1 VIILNVKLVL
11 NGEECGE
18 FPYDS
23 IPALQYYCAENNLKF
38 NLTEHT
44 QTVDIS
50 SSLIGKKVWLN
61 VQNDTFPVKDRL
73 SEFVDT
79 YLLPYGISVLTDAGK
94 NLNKK
99 EGDLYLEVS
108 LSKAERVKPAINI
121 GLNSKLNSI
130 DYSKI
135 LNIYKDHIVF
145 NGYKLLSDTGQVPHL
160 KCTVQLS
167 DTNDELLKQLGF
179 LLTNCVIKSFIQNRT
194 AHQLDLNLSSLFSE
208 EAMKKPNNPLN
219 HEKEKVL
226 DKKEVEVS
234 ESEYEQA
241 KIRRKNKMNPPKQPQ
256 AEVYFDF
263 NLMPNRKTEKYS
275 IKADFI
281 IKNTGNTILYNP
293 KICFRV
299 NPAEKIEIGGQIL
312 PPEMSEIF
320 SVQGET
326 GAEGWKYS
334 GKDWLEKAYATGE
347 YWIEPIQGL
356 EIHPA
361 ETTGIEGIHFTLE
374 NLNEQEVSTIIGF
387 VYFEEGNFQ
396 LSSNNKIMITF

>member
-1 VIILNVKLVL
+1 LNVKLIL
-11 NGEECGE
+11 NGEEWGNV
-18 FPYDS
+18 PYDS
-23 IPALQYYCAENNLKF
+23 IPSLQYYCAENNLKF
-38 NLTEHT
+38 NLVEHK
-44 QTVDIS
+44 QTVEIS
-50 SSLIGKKVWLN
+50 SNLNGKKVWVN
-61 VQNDTFPVKDRL
+61 VGTDTLLLEGRIN
-73 SEFVDT
+73 EYVDN
-79 YLLPYGISVLTDAGK
+79 YLQPYGISVLTDGGK
-94 NLNKK
+94 DLNRE

-108 LSKAERVKPAINI
+108 LTIVEEVNPSIYI
-121 GLNSKLNSI
+121 GLNSRLNSI

-135 LNIYKDHIVF
+135 LNIYKDHIEF
-145 NGYKLLSDTGQVPHL
+145 KGYKLLSNTLQIPHL
-160 KCTVQLS
+160 KCIIQL
-167 DTNDELLKQLGF
+167 TEPNDELLKQLGF

-194 AHQLDLNLSSLFSE
+194 AHQFDLNLSSLFSTE
-208 EAMKKPNNPLN
+208 TMKKSSIHRNT
-219 HEKEKVL
+219 EKEKII
-226 DKKEVEVS
+226 DKKDVEVS

-241 KIRRKNKMNPPKQPQ
+241 KLRRKNKINPTKQQQ

-263 NLMPNRKTEKYS
+263 NLMPNRKSEKYS
-275 IKADFI
+275 IKSDFI

-320 SVQGET
+320 SVQGGT

-347 YWIEPIQGL
+347 YWIEPIQSL
-356 EIHPA
+356 EIPPG
-361 ETTGIEGIHFTLE
+361 ETTGIEGVQFTLE

>member
-1 VIILNVKLVL
+1 LNVKLVL
-11 NGEECGE
+11 NGEEYGE

-23 IPALQYYCAENNLKF
+23 IPALQYYCAENNLTF
-38 NLTEHT
+38 NFTEHT
-44 QTVDIS
+44 QTIDIS

-73 SEFVDT
+73 IEYVDT
-79 YLLPYGISVLTDAGK
+79 YLQPYGISVLTDSGK
-94 NLNKK
+94 YLKK
-99 EGDLYLEVS
+99 EEGDLYLEVS
-108 LSKAERVKPAINI
+108 LSKEEREKPAIYI
-121 GLNSKLNSI
+121 GLNSRLNSI

-135 LNIYKDHIVF
+135 LNFYKGNIEF
-145 NGYKLLSDTGQVPHL
+145 NGYKLLSNTGQTPHL
-160 KCTVQLS
+160 KCIVQLS
-167 DTNDELLKQLGF
+167 DTNEDLLKQLGF

-194 AHQLDLNLSSLFSE
+194 AHQLDLNLSSLFSAG
-208 EAMKKPNNPLN
+208 AMKKPTIHLN
-219 HEKEKVL
+219 TEKEIAQ

-234 ESEYEQA
+234 EREYEQA
-241 KIRRKNKMNPPKQPQ
+241 KLRRKNKVNPPMQPQ

-281 IKNTGNTILYNP
+281 IKNTGNTILYDP
-293 KICFRV
+293 KICFRI
-299 NPAEKIEIGGQIL
+299 NPADKIEIGGQIL

-347 YWIEPIQGL
+347 YWIEPIQSL

-361 ETTGIEGIHFTLE
+361 ETTGIEGIQFTLE
-374 NLNEQEVSTIIGF
+374 NLKEQEVSTIIGF